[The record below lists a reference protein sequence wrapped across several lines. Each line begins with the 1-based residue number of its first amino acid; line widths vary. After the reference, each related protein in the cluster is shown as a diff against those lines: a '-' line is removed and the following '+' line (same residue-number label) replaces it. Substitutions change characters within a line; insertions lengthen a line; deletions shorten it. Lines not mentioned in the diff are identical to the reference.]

1 MEGLGV
7 SCTVWKNVLTA
18 QTEGPA
24 EASAMFVCL
33 FVLSAMFMGSLRGG
47 ISGVCPV
54 CGGTGVAVAPRI
66 SVGHRRQQGCSK
78 EALSGRK
85 GSGKGAVVESKTL
98 HCVFGEVSTG
108 IWRIVRTSQCSWG
121 PDSFK

>member
-24 EASAMFVCL
+24 EASAMF
-33 FVLSAMFMGSLRGG
+33 MGRLRGG
-47 ISGVCPV
+47 ISGV
-54 CGGTGVAVAPRI
+54 CGGTGVAVAPRV

-85 GSGKGAVVESKTL
+85 GSGKGAVVASKTL

-108 IWRIVRTSQCSWG
+108 IWRIVRTSHCSWG
-121 PDSFK
+121 PDSFKSQQRDRAAF